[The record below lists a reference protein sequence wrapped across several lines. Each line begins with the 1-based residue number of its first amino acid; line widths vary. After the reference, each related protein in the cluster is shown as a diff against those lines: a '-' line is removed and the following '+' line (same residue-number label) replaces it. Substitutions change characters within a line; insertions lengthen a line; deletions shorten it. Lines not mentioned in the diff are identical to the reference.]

1 VAEERNIGVLSGVQP
16 CILRADWD
24 AAIIAIAERQASRVS
39 HAQLLALG
47 LSKRAIAA
55 RVRSGWLT
63 RIRRGVYS
71 VGHRRDPRARPWA
84 ALLAVGEDA
93 VVSHLAAA
101 FEHRIVRASPSVIDV
116 TIPRRL
122 PPRPGLRIHTA
133 TLAAPDLTDIAGL
146 PLTAPARTLFDLASV
161 LDLPALER
169 ATNEAFVLGLVTES
183 DLRAVLASNARR
195 RGAPAFRRLLE
206 RLGIAGRVRSPLEIR
221 LHAFLR
227 ARGFPPWE
235 SNARLRIGG
244 ELIEPDVLWRPQ
256 RVIVEA
262 DGRGP
267 HLAPLTFDSDRRKD
281 RRARAE
287 GWQPVRVT
295 DRDLDDRPDEL
306 EADLRVLLALPRRK

>member
-1 VAEERNIGVLSGVQP
+1 MALDLS
-16 CILRADWD
+16 DD
-24 AAIIAIAERQASRVS
+24 AV
-39 HAQLLALG
+39 
-47 LSKRAIAA
+47 AA
-55 RVRSGWLT
+55 RVRAGWL
-63 RIRRGVYS
+63 IRLRHGVYA
-71 VGHRRDPRARPWA
+71 VGHRRDNRARHWA
-84 ALLAVGEDA
+84 AVLAVGDDGA
-93 VVSHLAAA
+93 ISHLSAAS
-101 FEHRIVRASPSVIDV
+101 EHRIIRWSPGTVDV
-116 TIPRRL
+116 TTPRALRS
-122 PPRPGLRIHTA
+122 RPGLRIHTA
-133 TLAAPDLTDIAGL
+133 TLAAADLTDIAGL

-169 ATNEAFVLGLVTES
+169 ATNEAFVLGLVTEG
-183 DLRAVLASNARR
+183 DLRAVLARNARR
-195 RGAPAFRRLLE
+195 KGAPAFRHLLE

-227 ARGFPPWE
+227 ARGFPPWA

-244 ELIEPDVLWRPQ
+244 ELVEPDVLWRPQ

-306 EADLRVLLALPRRK
+306 DADLRVLLALPRRQ